1 MPRPTTASSPKAIVV
16 RRESDRLVRHLRIR
30 QPFETALA
38 TGRITRSKVA
48 EAWLYHPASISIEE
62 VIEAAQLTTDQLLT
76 ERLATPLSILAG
88 MVSARIEPSCSK
100 AAARALLHHLVS
112 SGQLERLGLL
122 TANNEPH
129 LAIYRSA
136 DADEIARQL
145 QHLRTTL
152 AADGQFSHAEL
163 PEPLRSRAGQAWAD
177 TLISHA
183 EFAGWGRI
191 TGGTLQAW
199 PTP

>member
-16 RRESDRLVRHLRIR
+16 RRESDRLVRHLRTR
-30 QPFETALA
+30 QSFTTALA

-62 VIEAAQLTTDQLLT
+62 VIEAAQLTTDRLLT
-76 ERLATPLSILAG
+76 ERLTTAMSILAG
-88 MVSARIEPSCSK
+88 MVSATMEPSCSK

-112 SGQLERLGLL
+112 RGQLERLGLL
-122 TANNEPH
+122 TASNEPH

-136 DADEIARQL
+136 DADEITRQL

-152 AADGQFSHAEL
+152 AVDCQLSHAEL
-163 PEPLRSRAGQAWAD
+163 PEPLRPRAGQAWAD

-191 TGGTLQAW
+191 SGGRLQAW